1 MDGAILFSDIVVVLD
16 ALGRRVGFR
25 DGEGPVLEPVQHLS
39 DLNGLGPE
47 RIPEYLDPVYETLRR
62 LSWELPPKTALIGF
76 AGAPWTLAVY
86 LVEGRGKTDCGRVKS
101 WASEAPG
108 DFRKVIDLLMEGV
121 VAHMINQVKSGA
133 EVLQLFDSWAG
144 ILDKKQILEWVFRP
158 TATIVR
164 RFRRAC
170 PGIPVIGFPRGIGDL
185 YLDYV
190 RETGVDGVNVDST
203 VPLGF
208 IRDNLQPVCTVQAT
222 WTTGHW
228 SRAAGNSTSKRRG
241 FWKPSPQA
249 RSSSTWATACCPRRR
264 LITWPGLHRPSG
276 TGTAREAGRRPVQ
289 PGRAGPARSHRAV
302 SLQPVQTTPPSSICR
317 DSHAASWPG
326 GYPGGACLRPGPSM
340 AGSVVHRPFSK
351 KPGPRR
357 RPWRGNWVA
366 GPGCSSPCA
375 TGTRC
380 ATRPRPR
387 STPSIQT
394 GSCCCPFTPSSRRP
408 PQGLPWPPGIWPRPR
423 SGPPPPRSAVIP
435 NIRA

>member
-1 MDGAILFSDIVVVLD
+1 MRQAGRYLPEYRELRQKATNFLEFCYTPDLAVEATLQPLRRFGMDGAILFSDIVVVLD

-208 IRDNLQPVCTVQAT
+208 IRDNLQPVCTVQGNLDNRT
-222 WTTGHW
+222 LV
-228 SRAAGNSTSKRRG
+228 AGGRKLDE
-241 FWKPSPQA
+241 Q
-249 RSSSTWATACCPRRR
+249 
-264 LITWPGLHRPSG
+264 
-276 TGTAREAGRRPVQ
+276 TARILEALSS
-289 PGRAGPARSHRAV
+289 GPFIFNLGHGVLSE
-302 SLQPVQTTPPSSICR
+302 TPPDHVARLAQAIR
-317 DSHAASWPG
+317 DWD
-326 GYPGGACLRPGPSM
+326 
-340 AGSVVHRPFSK
+340 
-351 KPGPRR
+351 
-357 RPWRGNWVA
+357 
-366 GPGCSSPCA
+366 
-375 TGTRC
+375 
-380 ATRPRPR
+380 
-387 STPSIQT
+387 
-394 GSCCCPFTPSSRRP
+394 
-408 PQGLPWPPGIWPRPR
+408 
-423 SGPPPPRSAVIP
+423 SA
-435 NIRA
+435 